1 MRGLE
6 NYEPVADRLARFWV
20 AHPNG
25 RILTE
30 VQPYA
35 TGPDRWVIV
44 ASVWRDT
51 EELYPAATGLAEE
64 IQTTRGVNSTSAAE
78 NAETSAIGRA
88 LANLGMGGAGKPRP
102 SAEEMAKVQRAEPP
116 PAPPAAESLARID
129 AAAQAIGMDRA
140 GVTSRWRAR
149 NGVDLDR
156 LPMADPA
163 DLAALAAQV
172 EQAATRRAR
181 AAE

>member
-1 MRGLE
+1 LDG
-6 NYEPVADRLARFWV
+6 YETVADRLARFWV

-30 VQPYA
+30 VLPYA

-44 ASVWRDT
+44 ASVWRDIT
-51 EELYPAATGLAEE
+51 DPHPAATGLAEE
-64 IQTTRGVNSTSAAE
+64 IQTTRGVNSTSACE
-78 NAETSAIGRA
+78 NCETSAIGRA

-102 SAEEMAKVQRAEPP
+102 SAEEMQKVQRAAAPV
-116 PAPPAAESLARID
+116 PPAAESLARID
-129 AAAQAIGMDRA
+129 TAAEQIGMDRA

>member
-1 MRGLE
+1 LDG
-6 NYEPVADRLARFWV
+6 YETVADRLARFWV

-25 RILTE
+25 RIHTE
-30 VQPYA
+30 VTEYGP
-35 TGPDRWVIV
+35 GPDRWVIR

-51 EELYPAATGLAEE
+51 EELMPTATGWAEE
-64 IQTTRGVNSTSAAE
+64 VQSTRGVNATSSLE
-78 NAETSAIGRA
+78 NCETSAIGRA

-102 SAEEMAKVQRAEPP
+102 SAEEMQKVQRTAAAPV
-116 PAPPAAESLARID
+116 PPAAESLARID
-129 AAAQAIGMDRA
+129 TAAEQIGMDRA

>member
-1 MRGLE
+1 MRGIE
-6 NYEPVADRLARFWV
+6 NYEPVADRLSRFW
-20 AHPNG
+20 AEHPTG
-25 RILTE
+25 RVRTD
-30 VQPYA
+30 VTPYGS
-35 TGPDRWVIV
+35 GPDHWVIV
-44 ASVWRDT
+44 AEVYRDIT
-51 EELYPAATGLAEE
+51 DEHPAATGWAEE
-64 IQTTRGVNSTSAAE
+64 TVTTRGVNSTSALE
-78 NAETSAIGRA
+78 NCETSAIGRA

-102 SAEEMAKVQRAEPP
+102 SAEEMQKVQRAAAPV
-116 PAPPAAESLARID
+116 PPAAESLARID
-129 AAAQAIGMDRA
+129 AAAEQIGMDRA

>member
-1 MRGLE
+1 VRPLDG
-6 NYEPVADRLARFWV
+6 YEPVADRLTRFWV

-25 RILTE
+25 RILTQ

-44 ASVWRDT
+44 ASVWRDIT
-51 EELYPAATGLAEE
+51 DQHPAATGLAEE
-64 IQTTRGVNSTSAAE
+64 IQTTRGVNATSAAE

-102 SAEEMAKVQRAEPP
+102 SAEEMQKVQRAAVPV
-116 PAPPAAESLARID
+116 PPAAESLARID
-129 AAAQAIGMDRA
+129 TAAEQIGMDRA

>member
-1 MRGLE
+1 
-6 NYEPVADRLARFWV
+6 
-20 AHPNG
+20 
-25 RILTE
+25 
-30 VQPYA
+30 
-35 TGPDRWVIV
+35 
-44 ASVWRDT
+44 
-51 EELYPAATGLAEE
+51 
-64 IQTTRGVNSTSAAE
+64 
-78 NAETSAIGRA
+78 
-88 LANLGMGGAGKPRP
+88 MGGAGKPRP
-102 SAEEMAKVQRAEPP
+102 SAEEMQKVQRAAAPV
-116 PAPPAAESLARID
+116 PPAAESLARID
-129 AAAQAIGMDRA
+129 AAAEQIGMDRA